1 MATNDTDKH
10 GTPAIKLETVAT
22 TQTEAQ
28 YSQKVQD
35 GDEVLK
41 ILHEEFEPYT
51 EEEEKCVLR
60 KIDVRRVLLMLIVN
74 GLQFVDKSVSTS
86 KSQNLL
92 HNKVFTIPDHHVSS
106 HVWNNYTGPPR
117 GPRIQLGD
125 QYLLYWIPYCPVSN
139 QYTHASLSN
148 GEIPR
153 H

>member
-74 GLQFVDKSVSTS
+74 GLQFVDKSVST

-92 HNKVFTIPDHHVSS
+92 HHKVLTIPDHHVSS
-106 HVWNNYTGPPR
+106 HVWNHSTGPPR
-117 GPRIQLGD
+117 GPRI
-125 QYLLYWIPYCPVSN
+125 
-139 QYTHASLSN
+139 
-148 GEIPR
+148 
-153 H
+153 